1 LEASVSRFSKP
12 DIIKFIARH
21 SAKSRTFEATQV
33 ESAVK
38 SIEITT
44 TQNVT
49 IEYELARLRERA
61 LAWFMDVLLILLA
74 YFVLLQVLHLIFGGI
89 FSGNISDV
97 ALALLPFLGF
107 FLYHIFFE
115 IWNIGQSPGKMAM
128 GIKVVRLDGKDPEW
142 SDVVLRAVLHLV
154 DSLFSFGVI
163 GAVLVKTTGKGQRL
177 GDLAANT
184 TIIRVKSA
192 SHMFRLADILGIS
205 TLENYQP
212 TYPQVRTLSER
223 DMIFIKNVLARRQ
236 RYPNRAHQDVLDDLV
251 THLMPLLGIEQRPA
265 NGIEF
270 LRTLLRDYI
279 VLTR

>member
-1 LEASVSRFSKP
+1 MH
-12 DIIKFIARH
+12 IKFIAHH
-21 SAKSRTFEATQV
+21 SAKSRTFGAGQSATI
-33 ESAVK
+33 VK

-49 IEYELARLRERA
+49 IEYEPARLRERA
-61 LAWFMDVLLILLA
+61 LAWFMDVMLILLA
-74 YFVLLQVLHLIFGGI
+74 YFVLLQLLQLVFGGI
-89 FSGNISDV
+89 FSGNIGDV

-163 GAVLVKTTGKGQRL
+163 GAVLIKTTGKGQRL

-184 TIIRVKSA
+184 AIIRIKGT
-192 SHMFRLADILGIS
+192 SHLFRLADILGIS

-236 RYPNRAHQDVLDDLV
+236 RYPNRAHQEVLDDLV
-251 THLMPLLGIEQRPA
+251 THLMPLLDIEQRPT
-265 NGIEF
+265 NSLEF